1 MRARVTGVI
10 RTVALALGIALLSGC
25 ATLEGYRHFELGNAA
40 LDRGDVARA
49 VLELELAATLAPE
62 RSEILNH
69 LGIAYRTAGRSGDA
83 LSAFERAVA
92 LDCDNQEAAANLAAA
107 RSIDPQAR

>member
-1 MRARVTGVI
+1 MTGVI
-10 RTVALALGIALLSGC
+10 RTAALALVLALLSGC
-25 ATLEGYRHFELGNAA
+25 ATLEGYRHFELGSAA
-40 LDRGDVARA
+40 LDRGEVARA

-69 LGIAYRTAGRSGDA
+69 LGIAYGAAGRSGDA

-92 LDCDNQEAAANLAAA
+92 LDCDNQAAAANLAAA
-107 RSIDPQAR
+107 HASRAQPGAQ